1 MTYKDMK
8 ALALYLTSE
17 EDRLHSKY
25 RDLYYDPRKQ
35 IFLHRPA
42 IGQTLKYAAT
52 MCNGKS
58 RQGWIGKLCIFVG
71 RYDVDVN
78 PSWIVEDM
86 ISVQ

>member
-8 ALALYLTSE
+8 ALAIFLTSE
-17 EDRLHSKY
+17 DDRLHSGR

-42 IGQTLKYAAT
+42 IGRTLKYATT
-52 MCNGKS
+52 MIGGKS

-78 PSWIVEDM
+78 PSWIIEDM
-86 ISVQ
+86 QSVQ